1 MKRCWLA
8 ILLGV
13 CAAAHANVTR
23 IVIDRVEAPAFDG
36 REFGAVGRYE
46 KLSGRAFGEIDP
58 AHPLNAGITYIRDAP
73 RNARGRVE
81 YVVDIAIMQPMTTT
95 RGNGTLLYDV
105 VNRGTRR
112 AFDVFHVGAEPGNN
126 PTRAADAGDG
136 FLLRQ
141 GYTLVVSGWQGDL
154 IREGDEFVADFPVA
168 TRPEGPIYKT
178 ISVELAVTRPAY
190 TLNIGWDN
198 GRVMRA
204 LPPVE
209 RAMDKARLVR
219 RAFPDAQDEE
229 IPRDQWS
236 FASCPDGKNPTPSNL
251 DVCLPAGFSP
261 DALYYLVYQARDPL
275 VMGLAFAAV
284 RDVVSF
290 LRYDTSNANPLV
302 SHAGH
307 DPQPNTIRRALAF
320 GRSQSGRFVRD
331 FIYQGFNQD
340 EGKRMV
346 FDGAIAL
353 TAGARMTS
361 VNAEFAM
368 PGRVS
373 EALIDHYAAGDQFP
387 FTYETLTDPVSGRTD
402 GLLARCREQGACPK
416 IMQWDSGTEP
426 WNGRASLVRTD
437 PLGKADVPV
446 PDNVRLY
453 YFAGTQHVPA
463 QSARETRLCQNFSNP
478 NSYREAARALL
489 MAMQDWITKDKP
501 PPASRYPSLA
511 ERALVK
517 PLPQRE
523 FGFPA
528 IPGKRYTG
536 EVNHLYMIDESA
548 QPPRHLTDKQYT
560 VLVPRVDHD
569 GNDVAGIRSVTLQVP
584 FGTYTGWNLRR
595 KGYMEDRNCGL
606 QGSYFPFTRWRDER
620 GADLR
625 PSLEERYASNAVYA
639 RQFEAAAQR
648 LQQEGFLLPE
658 DAARLVREVR
668 ERDQGL

>member
-1 MKRCWLA
+1 
-8 ILLGV
+8 
-13 CAAAHANVTR
+13 
-23 IVIDRVEAPAFDG
+23 
-36 REFGAVGRYE
+36 
-46 KLSGRAFGEIDP
+46 
-58 AHPLNAGITYIRDAP
+58 
-73 RNARGRVE
+73 
-81 YVVDIAIMQPMTTT
+81 VVDIAIIQPMDTAK
-95 RGNGTLLYDV
+95 GNGTLFYDV
-105 VNRGTRR
+105 VNRGARR
-112 AFDVFHVGAEPGNN
+112 AFDVFHVGGEPGNN
-126 PTRAADAGDG
+126 PTRAADVGDG

-154 IREGDEFVADFPVA
+154 VRQGDEFVADFPVA
-168 TRPEGPIYKT
+168 TRPDGPVYKT

-204 LPPVE
+204 FPPVE
-209 RAMDKARLVR
+209 RAMDRARLVR
-219 RAFPDAQDEE
+219 RAFPDAPDEE
-229 IPRDQWS
+229 IPREQWS
-236 FASCPDGKNPTPSNL
+236 FGSCPDGKSVTPSNT

-302 SHAGH
+302 ARAGR
-307 DPQPNTIRRALAF
+307 DPQPNTIRRALMF
-320 GRSQSGRFVRD
+320 GRSQSGRFVKD

-340 EGKRMV
+340 TAQRIV

-353 TAGARMTS
+353 SSGARLTS
-361 VNAEFAM
+361 VNAEFSM

-373 EALIDHYAAGDQFP
+373 EALVDHYAAGDQFP

-426 WNGRASLVRTD
+426 WQGRASLVRTD

-463 QSARETRLCQNFSNP
+463 SFARESRLCQNYTNP
-478 NSYREAARALL
+478 NQYREAARALL
-489 MAMQDWITKDKP
+489 VAMQDWIAKDKP

-511 ERALVK
+511 ERTLVK

-523 FGFPA
+523 FGYPA

-536 EVNHLYMIDESA
+536 EVNHLYMNDDSV
-548 QPPRHLTDKQYT
+548 QPPRHLAEKQYA
-560 VLVPRVDHD
+560 VLVPRVDRD
-569 GNDVAGIRSVTLQVP
+569 GNEVAGIRSVVLQAP

-595 KGYMEDRNCGL
+595 KGYMEDHVCGL
-606 QGSYFPFTRWRDER
+606 EGSYIPFVRWREDR
-620 GADLR
+620 GADPR
-625 PSLEERYASNAVYA
+625 PTLEERYASNAAYV
-639 RQFEAAAQR
+639 RQFQAAAQR

-658 DAARLVREVR
+658 DAARLVQDVR